1 MIKYI
6 LLNIALLNIALLIWP
21 SAADIKR
28 FKEKLVNFTD
38 KKAILFDLDGTLI
51 DSAPDL
57 ALAINHMLTEIGRE
71 QISTD
76 IIRSWVGNGA
86 SILVQRG
93 LSGQSEIDAD
103 LDPELLE
110 KSLAIF
116 LDFYAKN
123 VCIDT
128 ATYPNVRSTLKIL
141 KAKGYRLVIVTNK
154 PYDFIQPILD
164 GLELNGL
171 FELLI
176 GGDSLAKR
184 KPDPLPLHHACQQL
198 GVTVDQCVMVGDS
211 KNDILAANAANMQS
225 IGLSYGYNYGEDINE
240 HGPDI
245 SFDDFANII
254 ALFSDVNQ
262 YDLID

>member
-1 MIKYI
+1 MK
-6 LLNIALLNIALLIWP
+6 
-21 SAADIKR
+21 
-28 FKEKLVNFTD
+28 FTD
-38 KKAILFDLDGTLI
+38 KKAVLFDLDGTLI

-57 ALAINHMLTEIGRE
+57 ALAINHMLTSIGRE
-71 QISTD
+71 EISPA

-93 LSGQSEIDAD
+93 LSGQTDIDEN

-123 VCIDT
+123 LCVDT
-128 ATYPNVRSTLKIL
+128 VTYPHVRSSLKIL
-141 KAKGYRLVIVTNK
+141 KAKGYQLAIVTNK

-171 FELLI
+171 FELLV
-176 GGDSLAKR
+176 GGDTLEKR
-184 KPDPLPLHHACQQL
+184 KPDPLPLHYACEKL
-198 GVTVDQCVMVGDS
+198 GVTVEQCVMVGDS
-211 KNDILAANAANMQS
+211 KNDVLAANAANMQS

-240 HGPDI
+240 HNPDV
-245 SFDDFANII
+245 SFDDFADII
-254 ALFSDVNQ
+254 ATLSDINK
-262 YDLID
+262 YELSE